1 MSVAHASSNRQTK
14 EAGMDGKV
22 CVVTGAT
29 GGIGGATAR
38 GLAARGAT
46 VLLVARDAVRGEAMR
61 ESIARETGNER
72 VRLVR
77 ADLSSQAEVRAAA
90 AEIAAAHPRVD
101 VLVNNAAVYTRK
113 RAESVDGI
121 ELQWAVNHLAP
132 FLLTHL
138 LLDRLRAAG
147 GARVITVSSG
157 AHRGRFIPWNDM
169 EMRRRYFGWR
179 TYGVTKL
186 ANLLFTRELARRE
199 SGIIAHAM
207 HPGVVATELLMR
219 GFPPIRLFRRFLKTP
234 EEGAATVVFLATS
247 PEAAKS
253 TGKFWIDE
261 RPAEPDPAALDDEAA
276 RRLWGWSEEM
286 VGVTPGSG
294 DAGMV

>member
-1 MSVAHASSNRQTK
+1 M
-14 EAGMDGKV
+14 EGKV

-46 VLLVARDAVRGEAMR
+46 VLLVARDTVRGEALR
-61 ESIARETGNER
+61 ESIARETGNGR
-72 VRLVR
+72 VRLLR
-77 ADLSSQAEVRAAA
+77 ADLSSLAEVRAAA

-101 VLVNNAAVYTRK
+101 VLVNNAAAYTRK

-147 GARVITVSSG
+147 GARVVTVSSQ
-157 AHRGRFIPWNDM
+157 AHQGRHIPWDDM

-199 SGIIAHAM
+199 SGIAAHAV

-219 GFPPIRLFRRFLKTP
+219 GFPPVRLFRRFLKTP
-234 EEGAATVVFLATS
+234 EEGARTVLFAATS
-247 PEAAKS
+247 PEAGRS
-253 TGKFWIDE
+253 SGKYWIDE
-261 RPAEPDPAALDDEAA
+261 RTADPDPAALDDEAA
-276 RRLWGWSEEM
+276 GRLWRWSEER
-286 VGVTPGSG
+286 VGASPGSLR
-294 DAGMV
+294 A

>member
-1 MSVAHASSNRQTK
+1 M
-14 EAGMDGKV
+14 EGKV

-46 VLLVARDAVRGEAMR
+46 VLLVARDAVRGEALR
-61 ESIARETGNER
+61 ASIARETGNGN
-72 VRLVR
+72 VRLLR
-77 ADLSSQAEVRAAA
+77 AELSSLAEVRAAA

-113 RAESVDGI
+113 RAESVDGM

-147 GARVITVSSG
+147 GARVVTVSSQ
-157 AHRGRFIPWNDM
+157 AHQGRQIPWDDM

-179 TYGVTKL
+179 AYGVTKL

-199 SGIIAHAM
+199 CGIAAHAV

-234 EEGAATVVFLATS
+234 EEGARTVLFSATS
-247 PEAAKS
+247 AEAGRS
-253 TGKFWIDE
+253 SGKYWIDE
-261 RPAEPDPAALDDEAA
+261 RTADPDPAALDDEAA
-276 RRLWGWSEEM
+276 RQLWGWSEER
-286 VGVTPGSG
+286 VGVSAGSVQ
-294 DAGMV
+294 A

>member
-1 MSVAHASSNRQTK
+1 M
-14 EAGMDGKV
+14 EEKV

-46 VLLVARDAVRGEAMR
+46 VLLVARDAARGEALR
-61 ESIARETGNER
+61 ESIARETGNGR

-90 AEIAAAHPRVD
+90 AEVAAAYPRVD
-101 VLVNNAAVYTRK
+101 VLVNNAAVYTRQ

-147 GARVITVSSG
+147 GARVVTVSSG
-157 AHRGRFIPWNDM
+157 AHQGRLIPWHDM
-169 EMRRRYFGWR
+169 QMTRRYFGWR

-199 SGIIAHAM
+199 RGLIAHAV

-234 EEGAATVVFLATS
+234 EEGAATVLFLATS
-247 PEAAKS
+247 PDAARS
-253 TGKFWIDE
+253 SGEYWIDE
-261 RPAEPDPAALDDEAA
+261 RRADPHPAARDDQAA
-276 RRLWGWSEEM
+276 RRLWRWSEER
-286 VGVTPGSG
+286 VGASPGSLHLPPNG
-294 DAGMV
+294 